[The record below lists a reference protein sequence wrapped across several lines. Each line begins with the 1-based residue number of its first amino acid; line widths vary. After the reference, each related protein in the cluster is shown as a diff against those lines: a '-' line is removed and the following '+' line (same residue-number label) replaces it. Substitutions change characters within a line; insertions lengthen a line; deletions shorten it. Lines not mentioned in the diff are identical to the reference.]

1 MTEGKVLQMR
11 TKTIKRKSCKQAQ
24 KRRMDCRCTCLVS
37 KWVIATF
44 KEKIHGVVDG
54 TKDEEIM
61 TLSKKNGSE
70 WQE

>member
-1 MTEGKVLQMR
+1 
-11 TKTIKRKSCKQAQ
+11 
-24 KRRMDCRCTCLVS
+24 LVS